1 MCKFIAKS
9 DEKILCKLS
18 KCEIERLYSIVYV
31 AMETTKTSNFTCESK
46 HFISIFFTC
55 QVSACELQTFS
66 CYDLA
71 NDIHLQ
77 TAKTVFS
84 HLNNLHS
91 FVEVLFT
98 SFGFIFADCLVRSI
112 WFIFTIDNDCLVKV
126 LGRFKRFLGHN
137 GLQQS
142 TKKTVN

>member
-1 MCKFIAKS
+1 
-9 DEKILCKLS
+9 
-18 KCEIERLYSIVYV
+18 
-31 AMETTKTSNFTCESK
+31 ME
-46 HFISIFFTC
+46 
-55 QVSACELQTFS
+55 V
-66 CYDLA
+66 
-71 NDIHLQ
+71 DIHLQ

-126 LGRFKRFLGHN
+126 LGRFKLFLGHN

-142 TKKTVN
+142 TNKAPTKHQENSQLKQSQQVFKLRLSSINYHATLKNMISCLHMHGIFKHFRFCRLYVNLTQY